1 MTARILVVERE
12 EPMRE
17 IIISMLTTA
26 GYLCQEAQSGEEALA
41 LLDSDKQ
48 FDLVLSEVMLV
59 RLDGIQ
65 MMERMTQ
72 KYPNV
77 RVVFVSSVHDN
88 SVALAAIRSGAYDY
102 LRKPFDR
109 DQLIDTVRRALEKN

>member
-1 MTARILVVERE
+1 MTARIPVVQSE

-17 IIISMLTTA
+17 IIISMLTAA
-26 GYLCQEAQSGEEALA
+26 GYLCQEAESGEEALA

-65 MMERMTQ
+65 MMERITQ
-72 KYPNV
+72 KYPDV
-77 RVVFVSSVHDN
+77 RVVFVSSVHDD
-88 SVALAAIRSGAYDY
+88 SVALTAIQRGACDY

-109 DQLIDTVRRALEKN
+109 SQLLTIVRRALEN